1 MLYKEACQRVCRTGV
16 LVHMDSN
23 HLLPTGF
30 IKGLEEQFE
39 RLFEVFI
46 SRPILSSAKVH
57 QEKLWEH
64 REDWI
69 TIRSDETCFAC
80 MLRRPQYRLQ
90 CGHLVCDTSVR
101 VLGSTSIPWTFQVE
115 RCFLCQLDTLEFSM
129 RIKPP
134 TASVRLLTIDGGGT
148 RGVVPLVF
156 LQALEER
163 IGLPYPV
170 QENFDLA
177 FGTSIGKSNLEV
189 PLQLLTES

>member
-1 MLYKEACQRVCRTGV
+1 
-16 LVHMDSN
+16 
-23 HLLPTGF
+23 
-30 IKGLEEQFE
+30 
-39 RLFEVFI
+39 
-46 SRPILSSAKVH
+46 
-57 QEKLWEH
+57 
-64 REDWI
+64 
-69 TIRSDETCFAC
+69 
-80 MLRRPQYRLQ
+80 
-90 CGHLVCDTSVR
+90 
-101 VLGSTSIPWTFQVE
+101 
-115 RCFLCQLDTLEFSM
+115 M